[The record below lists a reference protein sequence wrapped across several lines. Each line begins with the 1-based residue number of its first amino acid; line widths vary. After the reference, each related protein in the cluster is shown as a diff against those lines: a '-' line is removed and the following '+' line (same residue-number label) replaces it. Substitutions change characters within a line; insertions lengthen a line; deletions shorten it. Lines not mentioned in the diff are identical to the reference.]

1 MKKLAFLLAVSLVL
15 FSCKPVQNETEIKNV
30 TPEASEVTD
39 GVFIHLSHG
48 PEDPHRV
55 LMALRMAEI
64 MSEDKNV
71 LVYFDI
77 KAVHVVLKNA
87 ENITMEGDFPNSH
100 EQLTKLIENGVELH
114 VCPGCLKA
122 AGKSGED
129 IMDGIKLADKEAFF
143 NFTEGKIL
151 SIDY

>member
-1 MKKLAFLLAVSLVL
+1 MRKFVFLLVFSVIA
-15 FSCKPVQNETEIKNV
+15 FSCKPVGDESDIKNV
-30 TPEASEVTD
+30 VPETLKPAD

-64 MSEDKNV
+64 MSEDKDV

-77 KAVHVVLKNA
+77 KAVHVVLKNS
-87 ENITMEGDFPNSH
+87 ENISMEGDFPNSH
-100 EQLTKLIENGVELH
+100 DQLALLIEKGVELQ

-122 AGKSGED
+122 ADKTPENVINGVK
-129 IMDGIKLADKEAFF
+129 MADKESFF
-143 NFTEGKIL
+143 SFTDGRIL